1 MVVEATPL
9 TAVAPALGV
18 DDGRGGVLV
27 IVTVVRS
34 GVTMVNV
41 IDFGTSIGVAA
52 ADSVVPVVVVL
63 AAGNDMDSVVVDG
76 VVSVVS
82 EGVVSDRMATAG
94 SSVDDSKATLIVGRA
109 VGRKKEV
116 VVLRPEPARKDSKL
130 LTTVASEIVSG
141 SSSSDSVS

>member
-1 MVVEATPL
+1 M
-9 TAVAPALGV
+9 
-18 DDGRGGVLV
+18 

-41 IDFGTSIGVAA
+41 MDFGASIGAA
-52 ADSVVPVVVVL
+52 ASVAVSAPAGVVT
-63 AAGNDMDSVVVDG
+63 AAGKDKDSVVVDG

-82 EGVVSDRMATAG
+82 EGVASDRMATAG

-130 LTTVASEIVSG
+130 LTTVASEIISG